1 MNIVLWIVQGVLALL
16 FLLAGFMKTFM
27 PLERLKKN
35 LAWTAEAPAWQ
46 VRFIGIAELL
56 GALGLILPQLTRIVP
71 PLTIAAAF
79 GLALV
84 MLFAAIFH
92 VSRKEYRN
100 IGMNIVLLLLTIF
113 IVVGHLVWVPL
124 A

>member
-16 FLLAGFMKTFM
+16 FLLAGFMKAFT
-27 PLERLKKN
+27 PLEGLKKN
-35 LAWTAEAPAWQ
+35 MAWTAAVPAWL

-56 GALGLILPQLTRIVP
+56 GALGLILPQLTRIAP
-71 PLTIAAAF
+71 LLTIVAAF

-92 VSRKEYRN
+92 ASRKEYRN
-100 IGMNIVLLLLTIF
+100 IGMNIVLLLLAAF
-113 IVVGHLVWVPL
+113 IAVGYLVWVPL